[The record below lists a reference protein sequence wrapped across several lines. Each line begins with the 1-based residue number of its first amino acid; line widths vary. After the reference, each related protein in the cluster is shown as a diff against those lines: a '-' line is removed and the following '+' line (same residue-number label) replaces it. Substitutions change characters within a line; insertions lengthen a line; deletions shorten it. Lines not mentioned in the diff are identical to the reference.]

1 VSQLYFAEM
10 RYAVLIT
17 GPAGSGKTTFST
29 SFITHLRTSKRSA
42 HLVNL
47 DPANTTF
54 AADIQPV
61 IDIRDLIS
69 LEDVM
74 TELQYGPNGAL
85 VYCFE

>member
-1 VSQLYFAEM
+1 M

-17 GPAGSGKTTFST
+17 GPAGSGKSTFSN
-29 SFITHLRTSKRSA
+29 SFLTLLRTSKRSG

-54 AADIQPV
+54 DPDIQPV

-69 LEDVM
+69 LEDAM
-74 TELQYGPNGAL
+74 TELDYGPNGAL